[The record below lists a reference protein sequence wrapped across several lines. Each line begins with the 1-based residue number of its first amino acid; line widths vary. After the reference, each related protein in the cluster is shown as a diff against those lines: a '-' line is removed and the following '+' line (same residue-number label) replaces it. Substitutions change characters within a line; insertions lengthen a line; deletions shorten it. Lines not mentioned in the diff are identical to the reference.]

1 MALLITALAG
11 PYYPITTTELD
22 DTPSITVLSDETHSM
37 DIFEKGAAQEIY
49 DMLLQQTP
57 ARMEKM
63 RGLRSDIGDE
73 IVASSIGGDH
83 IIVVSDGNNNFG
95 RELGESIDFVAAT
108 GTSVYAV
115 TQQPKDNDLSVQIT
129 CARTA
134 VLGNENL
141 LGIEVRQ
148 AGGQADYMLN
158 ILVDG
163 ESEYSETIS
172 QNGVMKTVSFSNTF
186 YSLGPHVVTAEITS
200 SDDLRPDNNVF
211 NKTIYVVP
219 KPRILLITLDTESPL
234 RQVLKSLYDLDTAS
248 TPDGINLSD
257 YKAVVLDN
265 LNEGRISVDTVD
277 NLREYAARGGG
288 VVVVGGD
295 NSYDKGDYLATEL
308 ETLLP
313 VESYASAY
321 AGSVNVV
328 LVLDISGSIDAH
340 GALDDEKAMAIN
352 LLQDMGRDTNVG
364 VVAFGGD
371 AVEVSNGLLPMSS
384 HANRDILVDRV
395 SKLKR
400 GLGGT
405 SIDEGIVTAAGMLD
419 NTSGQKYM
427 LLFSDGAVKDNFD
440 DTSIVLSS
448 MDTTETEMVFVMIMT
463 NVVKERDVKTDNNR
477 GEYFFKV
484 LADQVGGDF
493 MQLETYQRLDLT
505 FGRESP
511 DLPEGGPDAYAI
523 VRLDEEHFITRYLNI
538 TGSISLFNDVTQKVG
553 ASRLVTT
560 SMGKPVVTSWQFGL
574 GRVAAL
580 STDNGNLWAG
590 SLYSGEN
597 ARLLPSIINWAVGDP
612 RPDDGIV
619 VFSSDM
625 SLGSPGTITIRSDEM
640 PNVIFNRQ
648 DVPVIQTEER
658 TFEGVI
664 EPDEI
669 GVLPLTVSID
679 EVTLEDLAAVN
690 YPIEYRDV
698 GNNLQFLEAVK
709 RNGGGVYT
717 MEQVRSL
724 LFNDIRENSVIT
736 TVEHG
741 SLGWIPL
748 LAALLI
754 FLVEVIIRTARGIV
768 KIKMRRKA
776 GIR

>member
-1 MALLITALAG
+1 
-11 PYYPITTTELD
+11 
-22 DTPSITVLSDETHSM
+22 
-37 DIFEKGAAQEIY
+37 
-49 DMLLQQTP
+49 
-57 ARMEKM
+57 
-63 RGLRSDIGDE
+63 
-73 IVASSIGGDH
+73 SSIGGDH

-538 TGSISLFNDVTQKVG
+538 TGSISGYNDVTQKVG

-597 ARLLPSIINWAVGDP
+597 AR
-612 RPDDGIV
+612 
-619 VFSSDM
+619 
-625 SLGSPGTITIRSDEM
+625 
-640 PNVIFNRQ
+640 
-648 DVPVIQTEER
+648 
-658 TFEGVI
+658 
-664 EPDEI
+664 
-669 GVLPLTVSID
+669 
-679 EVTLEDLAAVN
+679 
-690 YPIEYRDV
+690 
-698 GNNLQFLEAVK
+698 
-709 RNGGGVYT
+709 
-717 MEQVRSL
+717 
-724 LFNDIRENSVIT
+724 
-736 TVEHG
+736 
-741 SLGWIPL
+741 
-748 LAALLI
+748 
-754 FLVEVIIRTARGIV
+754 
-768 KIKMRRKA
+768 
-776 GIR
+776 